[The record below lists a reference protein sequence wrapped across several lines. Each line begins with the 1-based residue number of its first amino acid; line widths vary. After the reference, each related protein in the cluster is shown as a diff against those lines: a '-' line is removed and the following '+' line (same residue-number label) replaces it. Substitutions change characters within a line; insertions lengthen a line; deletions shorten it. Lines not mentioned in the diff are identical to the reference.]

1 MSNITA
7 PIFPKLLVTEDYYG
21 GGVNDEGVAYRTWDI
36 FRPATA
42 TRIPTLLAS
51 ITIYDA
57 DDITPLVWDRYTG
70 DARKG
75 DLNAIQLVRNVLAS
89 DYPTARANSF
99 RFTAI

>member
-7 PIFPKLLVTEDYYG
+7 PIFPKLTVTEDCYG

-42 TRIPTLLAS
+42 TRIATPLAS
-51 ITIYDA
+51 ITIYD
-57 DDITPLVWDRYTG
+57 DPDITPLVWDRYAG

-99 RFTAI
+99 RFTTV